1 MKKAVRL
8 YISGLLSSLF
18 YKQFITKHATQ
29 YGIVGFMR
37 KREDDG
43 KMEIFIQGESTAVD
57 AMVAVCK
64 RGPTHAKIY
73 DVKEQ
78 VERWQDDMKEFK
90 LM

>member
-1 MKKAVRL
+1 MRKAVRL
-8 YISGLLSSLF
+8 YISGLLSSMF
-18 YKQFITKHATQ
+18 YKNFIMQHAKQ

-43 KMEIFIQGESTAVD
+43 KMEIFIQGESKSVD

-73 DVKEQ
+73 EVKEQ
-78 VERWQDDMKEFK
+78 PERWQDDMKEFK
-90 LM
+90 LL

>member
-1 MKKAVRL
+1 M
-8 YISGLLSSLF
+8 
-18 YKQFITKHATQ
+18 QHAKQ

-43 KMEIFIQGESTAVD
+43 KMEIFIQGESKSVD

-73 DVKEQ
+73 EVKEQ
-78 VERWQDDMKEFK
+78 PERWQDDMKEFK
-90 LM
+90 LL

>member
-1 MKKAVRL
+1 MRKAVRL
-8 YISGLLSSLF
+8 YITGLLSSLF
-18 YKQFITKHATQ
+18 YKQFITKHATH
-29 YGIVGFMR
+29 YGIAGFMR

-43 KMEIFIQGESTAVD
+43 KIEIFIQGEATAVD
-57 AMVAVCK
+57 AMVDVCK

-78 VERWQDDMKEFK
+78 AERWQEGMKEFK